1 MWAVNTYRDFR
12 AAMPTNDRS
21 RWIGWSLL
29 TFLTFLAASASAQPL
44 VDATPMRLSYASPL
58 SGYRAWDDQQVRSWR
73 DANDRV
79 GRIGGWRA
87 YSREAQT
94 VNTPVQLPGVKP
106 TLPDG
111 GHNGPHNSQHN
122 SHQMGGRP

>member
-1 MWAVNTYRDFR
+1 MWAVNTYCDVRD
-12 AAMPTNDRS
+12 AMPTNARS
-21 RWIGWSLL
+21 RWIGWSMLTLL
-29 TFLTFLAASASAQPL
+29 TASATAQPL
-44 VDATPMRLSYASPL
+44 ADTTSMRLSYASPL
-58 SGYRAWDDQQVRSWR
+58 SGYRAWDDQQVKSWR

-94 VNTPVQLPGVKP
+94 VNTPVQMPGVKP

-111 GHNGPHNSQHN
+111 GHNGPHNSQQNPH
-122 SHQMGGRP
+122 HMGTRP